1 MAWKRMRRLYVL
13 GLLYVVVSLDAH
25 ATWLSF
31 DIQNEDG
38 QSLPCRIHLF
48 DPDGKPQRAAGLPF
62 WRDHF
67 VCPGAAKLELPVGRY
82 RYEIERGPEYERLKG
97 EIAISNESPQLVR
110 LSRSEERRVG
120 KECRSRWSPYH

>member
-1 MAWKRMRRLYVL
+1 MRRFYLL
-13 GLLYVVVSLDAH
+13 GLLYLVVSLDAH
-25 ATWLSF
+25 AAWLSF
-31 DIQNEDG
+31 DIQNEGG

-62 WRDHF
+62 WHDHF

-97 EIAISNESPQLVR
+97 EVAVNGESPKLVR
-110 LSRSEERRVG
+110 LTLETNCQSSR
-120 KECRSRWSPYH
+120 